1 MARTANNY
9 EIVYAYY
16 DYKGDKQYKDY
27 HICRYTEDD
36 AIKDCIRY
44 QNEDYDIKIT
54 EIIRIKTY

>member
-1 MARTANNY
+1 MGKIANNY

-16 DYKGDKQYKDY
+16 DHKGIKSFKECR
-27 HICRYTEDD
+27 ICRYTEED

-54 EIIRIKTY
+54 EIVRIKTY